1 MLPRL
6 NTAIFPSFIN
16 DLFDEEFWVNNENM
30 SKGISVPSVNIKEGE
45 KDYTIEIAAPGL
57 QKRDFNID
65 VDRDTL
71 TVSAEK
77 SRKNEDE
84 EKKYTRREFSY
95 TKFSRS
101 FTCPDWVN
109 KDKIE
114 AKYEDGVLSINI
126 PKQKEQEKPKK
137 KISIS

>member
-1 MLPRL
+1 MLPKL

-30 SKGISVPSVNIKEGE
+30 SRGITMPSVNIKEG
-45 KDYTIEIAAPGL
+45 KNDYHIEIAAPGL
-57 QKRDFNID
+57 QKKDFSVDID
-65 VDRDTL
+65 GDTL

-77 SRKNEDE
+77 SQKDE
-84 EKKYTRREFSY
+84 EEGKKYTRREFSY

-101 FTCPDWVN
+101 FACPDWLD
-109 KDKIE
+109 KEKIE
-114 AKYEDGVLSINI
+114 AKYDDGILDIKI

-137 KISIS
+137 KINIS